1 MPNAAEPAFL
11 GRSRPAVSLDVPPA
25 RGGVALCTYH
35 RLMGAIDL
43 EWDTVKPVCQEVAAR
58 TADLIRNAPTPNAHV
73 PGLDWTV
80 GEVAAH
86 LVSLTHRY
94 EPFVQDQSRP
104 SFESMP
110 ALNAEELAPLAVRT
124 LSELADDLERGTAAL
139 LALCRSGAAPARFFD
154 MESDCASAIALHVEE
169 LLVHGVDIG
178 RATGAAWT
186 VSRREAV
193 VAIAGTFHVLP
204 KFVDTD
210 ATRGRRVAF
219 EIRLRGGPTI
229 GVIFDDGVATVS
241 EGRVADADCRI
252 SGDPVAF
259 LLVGTGRSSEW
270 RALATGKILAF
281 GRKPWLGLKF
291 RDYVVA
297 G

>member
-1 MPNAAEPAFL
+1 MI
-11 GRSRPAVSLDVPPA
+11 S
-25 RGGVALCTYH
+25 RGGSTQEVDSLRPEQPVPQRVNPCTYH
-35 RLMGAIDL
+35 RLMGAIGL
-43 EWDTVKPVCQEVAAR
+43 EWDTVKPVCEEVAVRA
-58 TADLIRNAPTPNAHV
+58 ADLIRNAPTPNAQV

-86 LVSLTHRY
+86 LVSLTQRY

-124 LSELADDLERGTAAL
+124 LGELADDLERGTEAL
-139 LALCRSGAAPARFFD
+139 LALCPSGAAPARFFD

-178 RATGAAWT
+178 RATGAAWH
-186 VSRREAV
+186 VSRREAL
-193 VAIAGTFHVLP
+193 VAIAGTVQVLP
-204 KFVDTD
+204 KFVDAD
-210 ATRGRRVAF
+210 ATRGRRIVF

-229 GVIFDDGVATVS
+229 GVTFDDGAATVT
-241 EGRVADADCRI
+241 EGRVAHADCRI

-259 LLVGTGRSSEW
+259 LLMGTGRSSQW
-270 RALATGKILAF
+270 RALATGKMLAF
-281 GRKPWLGLKF
+281 GRRPWLGLQF
-291 RDYVVA
+291 RNYLVA
-297 G
+297 A